1 MGSDEAFC
9 LKWNDFQGSISSS
22 LGSLRTTSDLLDVTL
37 QCGTESL
44 QCHRLVLSACSDWFK
59 TVFRAL
65 PAVTQHPVIV
75 LWEATARDM
84 ALLLDFMY
92 NGEVNVKQ
100 ENLNSFLALAEKL
113 SVRGLTQGQG
123 GGEKDRD
130 RQKEPVRQSTSVGT
144 PVVRQRQEER
154 GETVKRQRVE
164 QQQQQ
169 RVVQQHHEVEE
180 VAVVKQEV
188 APREE
193 QVVEYDES
201 YQGGEVAQYEGDNMY
216 DNYYEG
222 DDGGQGEYQQTDNTQ
237 TMASS
242 KEFPR
247 RGGDCPICHKTTA
260 NVRRHVQDVHMKG
273 EFPCPYCGKIF
284 GSKNKQGSHTSR
296 FCSKLF
302 KVGVASASLPS
313 TAGTSSNVVV
323 PTVPASTITRAP
335 ATSVIVLPQ
344 NMFSVM
350 ASSPAP
356 SVQLESLNRK

>member
-1 MGSDEAFC
+1 

-65 PAVTQHPVIV
+65 PAITQHPVIV

-123 GGEKDRD
+123 GGGSPEKDRE
-130 RQKEPVRQSTSVGT
+130 RPKEPGRQSASVST
-144 PVVRQRQEER
+144 PLVRQRHEER
-154 GETVKRQRVE
+154 GESVKRQRIE
-164 QQQQQ
+164 QQQ

-193 QVVEYDES
+193 QVVEYEES
-201 YQGGEVAQYEGDNMY
+201 YQGGEVAQYEGENMY
-216 DNYYEG
+216 DSYYEG
-222 DDGGQGEYQQTDNTQ
+222 DDGGQGEYQQMDNTQ

-242 KEFPR
+242 K
-247 RGGDCPICHKTTA
+247 GNVCPICNKRVA
-260 NVRRHVQDVHMKG
+260 KLKYHM
-273 EFPCPYCGKIF
+273 EDIHFPVETPCPLCGKVF
-284 GSKNKQGSHTSR
+284 NSTNKMRTHKSSYHTVEE
-296 FCSKLF
+296 K
-302 KVGVASASLPS
+302 AAHSAYNS
-313 TAGTSSNVVV
+313 
-323 PTVPASTITRAP
+323 I
-335 ATSVIVLPQ
+335 
-344 NMFSVM
+344 
-350 ASSPAP
+350 
-356 SVQLESLNRK
+356 

>member
-37 QCGTESL
+37 QCGVESL

-75 LWEATARDM
+75 MWEATARDM

-123 GGEKDRD
+123 GGGGGEKKPEKH
-130 RQKEPVRQSTSVGT
+130 KEPVRQAPVHTST
-144 PVVRQRQEER
+144 PVVRRQEER
-154 GETVKRQRVE
+154 VETVKRQRVE
-164 QQQQQ
+164 QRAPEQ

-188 APREE
+188 SREVE
-193 QVVEYDES
+193 QVVEEYGS
-201 YQGGEVAQYEGDNMY
+201 YQEGGEVAQYEGDNMY
-216 DNYYEG
+216 DSYYEG
-222 DDGGQGEYQQTDNTQ
+222 DDGGQGDYSQVDNSQQ
-237 TMASS
+237 MASS
-242 KEFPR
+242 KGIST
-247 RGGDCPICHKTTA
+247 GGGQCPICFKFKA
-260 NVRRHVQDVHMKG
+260 KLKQHM
-273 EFPCPYCGKIF
+273 EDIHNPSPTPCTVCGKIF
-284 GSKNKQGSHTSR
+284 S
-296 FCSKLF
+296 
-302 KVGVASASLPS
+302 
-313 TAGTSSNVVV
+313 
-323 PTVPASTITRAP
+323 
-335 ATSVIVLPQ
+335 
-344 NMFSVM
+344 
-350 ASSPAP
+350 
-356 SVQLESLNRK
+356 SLNKMRAHRAYAHKHVQYN

>member
-123 GGEKDRD
+123 GGGGSDKDRD
-130 RQKEPVRQSTSVGT
+130 KERHKETVRQTSSASS
-144 PVVRQRQEER
+144 PIVRRQEER

-164 QQQQQ
+164 QRVVEQ
-169 RVVQQHHEVEE
+169 RVVEQQHEVEE

-188 APREE
+188 GREE
-193 QVVEYDES
+193 QVVEEYGS

-216 DNYYEG
+216 DSYYEG
-222 DDGGQGEYQQTDNTQ
+222 DDGGQGDYQVDNSQ
-237 TMASS
+237 AMASS
-242 KEFPR
+242 KGPFKNGP
-247 RGGDCPICHKTTA
+247 GICPFCNK
-260 NVRRHVQDVHMKG
+260 NVQKLSYHVEDKHIPNPT
-273 EFPCPYCGKIF
+273 PCTECGKVF
-284 GSKNKQGSHTSR
+284 SSMNKMRAHRSCSHRGQRDFS
-296 FCSKLF
+296 
-302 KVGVASASLPS
+302 VAS
-313 TAGTSSNVVV
+313 
-323 PTVPASTITRAP
+323 
-335 ATSVIVLPQ
+335 
-344 NMFSVM
+344 FC
-350 ASSPAP
+350 
-356 SVQLESLNRK
+356 

>member
-1 MGSDEAFC
+1 

-123 GGEKDRD
+123 GGGGSDKDRD
-130 RQKEPVRQSTSVGT
+130 KERHKETVRQTSSASS
-144 PVVRQRQEER
+144 PIVRRQEER

-164 QQQQQ
+164 QRVVEQ
-169 RVVQQHHEVEE
+169 RVVEQQHEVEE

-188 APREE
+188 GREE
-193 QVVEYDES
+193 QVVEEYGS

-216 DNYYEG
+216 DSYYEG
-222 DDGGQGEYQQTDNTQ
+222 DDGGQGDYQVDNSQ
-237 TMASS
+237 AMASS
-242 KEFPR
+242 KGQYQNGP
-247 RGGDCPICHKTTA
+247 G
-260 NVRRHVQDVHMKG
+260 V
-273 EFPCPYCGKIF
+273 CPYC
-284 GSKNKQGSHTSR
+284 SKNVQNLAYHVEDKHCPNPTPCPVCG
-296 FCSKLF
+296 
-302 KVGVASASLPS
+302 KVF
-313 TAGTSSNVVV
+313 N
-323 PTVPASTITRAP
+323 
-335 ATSVIVLPQ
+335 
-344 NMFSVM
+344 
-350 ASSPAP
+350 
-356 SVQLESLNRK
+356 SLNKMRVHKSNSHKNKNISYASYQ

>member
-37 QCGTESL
+37 QCGVESL

-75 LWEATARDM
+75 MWEATARDM

-123 GGEKDRD
+123 GGGGGEKKPEKH
-130 RQKEPVRQSTSVGT
+130 KEPVRQAPVHTST
-144 PVVRQRQEER
+144 PVVRRQEER
-154 GETVKRQRVE
+154 VETVKRQRVE
-164 QQQQQ
+164 QRAPEQ

-188 APREE
+188 SREVE
-193 QVVEYDES
+193 QVVEEYGS
-201 YQGGEVAQYEGDNMY
+201 YQEGGEVAQYEGDNMY
-216 DNYYEG
+216 DSYYEG
-222 DDGGQGEYQQTDNTQ
+222 DDGGQGDYSQVDNSQQ
-237 TMASS
+237 MASS
-242 KEFPR
+242 KGLYRNGPGE
-247 RGGDCPICHKTTA
+247 CPFCFKS
-260 NVRRHVQDVHMKG
+260 VQKLSYHVEDKHIPNPT
-273 EFPCPYCGKIF
+273 PCTECGKIF
-284 GSKNKQGSHTSR
+284 SSMNKMRNHRSTSHRQRNSN
-296 FCSKLF
+296 
-302 KVGVASASLPS
+302 ASY
-313 TAGTSSNVVV
+313 
-323 PTVPASTITRAP
+323 
-335 ATSVIVLPQ
+335 
-344 NMFSVM
+344 
-350 ASSPAP
+350 
-356 SVQLESLNRK
+356 

>member
-123 GGEKDRD
+123 GGGGGGEKDRERD
-130 RQKEPVRQSTSVGT
+130 RDRNKETVRQNTSVSS
-144 PVVRQRQEER
+144 PVVRRQEER

-164 QQQQQ
+164 QRVVEQ
-169 RVVQQHHEVEE
+169 RVVEQHQDVEE

-188 APREE
+188 GREE
-193 QVVEYDES
+193 QVVEYGS
-201 YQGGEVAQYEGDNMY
+201 YQDQGQGSEVAQYEGDNMY
-216 DNYYEG
+216 DSYYEG
-222 DDGGQGEYQQTDNTQ
+222 DDGGQADYSMDNSQ

-242 KEFPR
+242 KGVYPNGPGF
-247 RGGDCPICHKTTA
+247 
-260 NVRRHVQDVHMKG
+260 
-273 EFPCPYCGKIF
+273 CPYC
-284 GSKNKQGSHTSR
+284 N
-296 FCSKLF
+296 
-302 KVGVASASLPS
+302 
-313 TAGTSSNVVV
+313 
-323 PTVPASTITRAP
+323 
-335 ATSVIVLPQ
+335 
-344 NMFSVM
+344 
-350 ASSPAP
+350 
-356 SVQLESLNRK
+356 